1 MHPTRHFI
9 QANENTNEE
18 EKTMNVHGKSEI
30 LFIPEIPNLE
40 NYLITELSRFFRA
53 EYSVR
58 AELF

>member
-1 MHPTRHFI
+1 MTVFTI
-9 QANENTNEE
+9 DEE

-58 AELF
+58 AEMF